1 MISEMEVIEEIP
13 SGPITKA
20 EIRSAIMSMKAAK
33 APGVDCLT
41 VELLKADIT
50 TTVDVLH
57 DLFCEIWVSE
67 TVPADWRRG
76 LIVKI
81 AKKGDLTKCGN
92 WRGITLMSVAAKA
105 MGKVLIRRISGGV
118 DAKLRKEQ
126 AGFRKGRS
134 TIEQIFVLRN
144 IVEQA
149 VEWNSSLYVCF
160 VDYEK
165 AFDSVH
171 RKTLW
176 KIMESYGIPSK
187 LVRMVNAM
195 YDGSQCAVVEGTGQ
209 TDWFDV
215 KSGVKQGCNMSGFL
229 FLLVIDWIMRRTVTG
244 ANTGIRWKLWS
255 KLDDLDFADDIAL
268 TSSTKCQIQQ
278 KVTNLSTT
286 SMTTGLKINSEKTK
300 LLRLNTTS
308 NENVQIDEHDIEDV
322 ESFVYLGAYISK
334 SGGTEEDI
342 KARLG
347 KARAV
352 YSKLDKIWKNS
363 KFTYKTKIKIFKSN
377 VLSVLLYGCECWRMT
392 KTDEQKLDA
401 FLHKS
406 LRRLFKIYWPMR
418 VTNEEI
424 RARAGLETISKQV
437 ARRRWA
443 GLGHVLRMDHH
454 SHPRIALTWVP
465 EGKRKRGRPRETWRR
480 TIERELKENGLGT
493 WAAAAS
499 AAEDRTAWR
508 QRAYSPILHLENG

>member
-1 MISEMEVIEEIP
+1 MLGYRARKNKSWISPESWKGIEERKQLKQKSAGTRSERLKAKLQQEYRKKDLEVKKSLRKDKREWANNIAEEAEDATKCGQMKDVYDATRRLCSKAPKNIDMVRSNEGNLLTKEVEVQQRWTEYFVELLNRPNPESEAEVISDMEVIEEIP
-13 SGPITKA
+13 SGSITKA
-20 EIRSAIMSMKAAK
+20 EIRSAITSMKAVK
-33 APGVDCLT
+33 VPGVDSLT
-41 VELLKADIT
+41 VELLRLT
-50 TTVDVLH
+50 LQQQSTY
-57 DLFCEIWVSE
+57 LFSEIWVSE
-67 TVPADWRRG
+67 TVPTDWRRG

-81 AKKGDLTKCGN
+81 AKKGDLTKYGN
-92 WRGITLMSVAAKA
+92 WRGITLMSLAAKV
-105 MGKVLIRRISGGV
+105 MGKVMIRRISGGV
-118 DAKLRKEQ
+118 DARLRKEQ

-229 FLLVIDWIMRRTVTG
+229 FLLVIDWIMRRTVSG

-278 KVTNLSTT
+278 KVTNLSTN
-286 SMTTGLKINSEKTK
+286 SKTTGLKINSEKTK
-300 LLRLNTTS
+300 LFRLNTTS
-308 NENVQIDEHDIEDV
+308 NEHVQVDEHDIEDV
-322 ESFVYLGAYISK
+322 ESFVYLGAH
-334 SGGTEEDI
+334 T
-342 KARLG
+342 
-347 KARAV
+347 
-352 YSKLDKIWKNS
+352 
-363 KFTYKTKIKIFKSN
+363 
-377 VLSVLLYGCECWRMT
+377 
-392 KTDEQKLDA
+392 
-401 FLHKS
+401 H
-406 LRRLFKIYWPMR
+406 
-418 VTNEEI
+418 
-424 RARAGLETISKQV
+424 
-437 ARRRWA
+437 
-443 GLGHVLRMDHH
+443 
-454 SHPRIALTWVP
+454 
-465 EGKRKRGRPRETWRR
+465 
-480 TIERELKENGLGT
+480 
-493 WAAAAS
+493 
-499 AAEDRTAWR
+499 
-508 QRAYSPILHLENG
+508 